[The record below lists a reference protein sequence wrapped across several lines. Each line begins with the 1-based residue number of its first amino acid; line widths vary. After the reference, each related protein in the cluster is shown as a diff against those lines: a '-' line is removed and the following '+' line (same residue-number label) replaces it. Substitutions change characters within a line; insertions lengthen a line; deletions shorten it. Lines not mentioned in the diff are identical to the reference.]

1 MKKILMLAAIAVLSL
16 TTAQAQGVSFGAK
29 AGVNFA
35 SLTGDDADMLDLKG
49 RTSFHIGAVANIG
62 ISELFAVQPEVVYSA
77 QGFTIEEMGV
87 EGTGKLDYI
96 NIPVLADFTIA
107 EGFSLQGGP
116 QIGINITDEFEAEGE
131 TETLDAESTDFGA
144 AIGAQYRSP
153 LGLFVQARYTI
164 GLSNVA
170 ADDEDDID
178 LKNGVISIS
187 AGWFF

>member
-1 MKKILMLAAIAVLSL
+1 MKKILMLAAIAVLSF

-35 SLTGDDADMLDLKG
+35 SLTGDDADMLELEG
-49 RTSFHIGAVANIG
+49 RTGFHIGAVANIS
-62 ISELFAVQPEVVYSA
+62 ISELFAVQPEIVYST
-77 QGFTIEEMGV
+77 QGFTLEEMGV

-96 NIPVLADFTIA
+96 NIPVMADFTVA

-116 QIGINITDEFEAEGE
+116 QIGINVTDEFEAEGE

-144 AIGAQYRSP
+144 AIGAQYRSA

-170 ADDEDDID
+170 GDDEDDVD